1 MNIIPAIDI
10 YENKCVRLYKGE
22 YDKLTV
28 YSDNPVEVIRQW
40 GSYGAEW
47 IHIIDLEGARKG
59 TPISKELIREMVE
72 NTNLK
77 IQIGGGI
84 RNLDTIKYYFSL
96 GVEKIILGSAAIKN
110 ENNFVSKSIQ
120 EYGSA
125 HITISVDSSDG
136 KVKSEGWEKE
146 MKLSP
151 EQFISNMIKVG
162 VTNFIYTDI
171 DKDGTFGGVY
181 TKFISKIMQQFQMNL
196 IVAGGVSSE
205 SDINSLNELGVDGV
219 IIGKAFYE
227 NYLNPTIINKYN

>member
-28 YSDNPVEVIRQW
+28 YSDNPVEVIQQW
-40 GSYGAEW
+40 RSYGAKW

-59 TPISKELIREMVE
+59 TPISKELITEMVE
-72 NTNLK
+72 KTNLK

-96 GVEKIILGSAAIKN
+96 GVQKIILGSAAIKN
-110 ENNFVSKSIQ
+110 ENSFVSKSIDK
-120 EYGSA
+120 YGA
-125 HITISVDSSDG
+125 NHITVSVDSSNG
-136 KVKSEGWEKE
+136 KIKSEGWERE
-146 MKLSP
+146 MQLSP
-151 EQFISNMIKVG
+151 EQFISNMIDVG

-171 DKDGTFGGVY
+171 DKDGTFGGVS
-181 TKFISKIMQQFQMNL
+181 TKYISKIMQEFQINL
-196 IVAGGVSSE
+196 TVAGGVSSD
-205 SDINSLNELGVDGV
+205 SDINSLKELGVDGV

-227 NYLNPTIINKYN
+227 NYLNPTIINKYS